1 MSIHQFTDPGIAPPS
16 SATRVAAD
24 WPFTSESAWNLPI
37 ASSALFADD
46 ANIRGGSSNIN
57 STIWT
62 TRIRQ
67 ASNSDPLVTCT
78 GGNMGTFQLRVPA
91 GVTSSNG
98 SDGDLDII
106 GPDGHTHWDF
116 YKFVRTSDTTATY
129 VVCRQ
134 TALSDVLTGT
144 GWGADGVWAG
154 TTAAAACFMGGV
166 IRAWELRASGIDRI
180 RHALSMSMAP
190 VQLKQATTKPGTY
203 QWPAI
208 SADGSWASYSGTIP
222 IGALLAIPPSV
233 DIRTLTSNPDGQ
245 ALAWALQNFGVYVV
259 NKGGSTG
266 KAGIIYCE
274 TESPEAIVNNMRG
287 AWDTIRNQLRLV
299 TNSTQA
305 TPAGKTATGSYPAT
319 LYPAPTPI
327 AVPS

>member
-1 MSIHQFTDPGIAPPS
+1 MSIHQYTGPALAVPPS
-16 SATRVAAD
+16 ITRVAAD
-24 WPFTSESAWNLPI
+24 WPFTSASPWNLPI

-67 ASNSDPLVTCT
+67 AKDTDPLVTCT
-78 GGNMGTFQLRVPA
+78 GGNMGTFQLRVPV

-134 TALSDVLTGT
+134 TDLSDVLTGT
-144 GWGADGVWAG
+144 GWGANGVWAG

-166 IRAWELRASGIDRI
+166 MRAWELNVSGIDRI

-190 VQLKQATTKPGTY
+190 VQLAQAATQSGTY

-208 SADGSWASYSGTIP
+208 SSDGSWSSYSGTIP
-222 IGALLAIPPSV
+222 VGALLAIPPSV
-233 DIRTLTSNPDGQ
+233 DILGLVSNANAR
-245 ALAWALQNFGVYVV
+245 ALAWTLQNFGVYVV

-266 KAGIIYCE
+266 KAGILYAE
-274 TESPEAIVNNMRG
+274 TESPEAIVNDMRG
-287 AWDTIRNQLRLV
+287 AWDTIRNQLRVV
-299 TNSTQA
+299 TNSAAA

-319 LYPAPTPI
+319 LFPAPDPI
-327 AVPS
+327 AVAS